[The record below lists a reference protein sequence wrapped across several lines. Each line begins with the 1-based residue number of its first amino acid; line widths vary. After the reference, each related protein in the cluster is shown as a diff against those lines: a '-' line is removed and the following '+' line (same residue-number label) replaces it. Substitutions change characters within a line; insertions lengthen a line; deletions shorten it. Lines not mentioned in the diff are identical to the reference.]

1 MAASRSISLTLL
13 KSHSRSWTSPTIV
26 GLGLVKTG
34 AAVEIPFGMRSVTDG
49 VFVADEKQAAIL
61 GGILAEL
68 STLAEALKPM
78 R

>member
-1 MAASRSISLTLL
+1 MNAIENA
-13 KSHSRSWTSPTIV
+13 IV

-34 AAVEIPFGMRSVTDG
+34 AAVGIPFGMRSVADG
-49 VFVADEKQAAIL
+49 VFVADGKQAAIL

-68 STLAEALKPM
+68 STLAEALRPM